1 MLIATDWRRGTREE
15 DEGRLL
21 SMFADEPDAPFSI
34 HRFVNHGSLYC
45 GKHPGEWFGP
55 SATSRCIEYE
65 DSSQTPRPITDELA
79 EPSAKSI
86 QTRD

>member
-1 MLIATDWRRGTREE
+1 
-15 DEGRLL
+15 
-21 SMFADEPDAPFSI
+21 MFADEPDAPFSI

-65 DSSQTPRPITDELA
+65 VAFQIPISTSTDELA
-79 EPSAKSI
+79 GLSAKSI
-86 QTRD
+86 QMQD